1 MHYSTTLLNGEIDK
15 KCTHFLVLIPTEKV
29 QKTVDFFLHSGYNHR
44 CRKEIKQQ
52 KASKVSG
59 SQPAQ
64 RAP

>member
-1 MHYSTTLLNGEIDK
+1 MYYSTTQLNGEIDK
-15 KCTHFLVLIPTEKV
+15 KCTHFVVLIPTEKV
-29 QKTVDFFLHSGYNHR
+29 QKKLDFYVHSGYNHR
-44 CRKEIKQQ
+44 CRKEIKLQ